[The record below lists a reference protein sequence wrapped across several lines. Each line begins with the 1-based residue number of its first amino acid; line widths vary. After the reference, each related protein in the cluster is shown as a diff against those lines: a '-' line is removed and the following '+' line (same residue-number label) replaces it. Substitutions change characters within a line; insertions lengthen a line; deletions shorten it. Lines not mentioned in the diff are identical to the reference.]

1 MKNIKTIV
9 FSSGVFILLFS
20 YGSISFNNELP
31 GIISPDQTGMQ
42 SKQTDVQSQQKSTQT
57 QKKSTQ
63 SQQAAKKPQQTT
75 SKSKKPVTKP
85 KPTTTKAV
93 PVKPKDPSVVMIGTQ
108 AWAIANLNVMTFR
121 NGDTIPEARTN
132 KEWVDAGAA
141 KRPAW
146 CYYNNDPAMGQ
157 KYGRLYNWYAV
168 NDPRELAP
176 AGWSLSTDEDWARLT
191 YYLTGKEA
199 AGIKLKSTTGWKDGD
214 NGTNESGFTG
224 LPGGYRVENGMF
236 KNLGSTGIW
245 WSATDYN
252 SISAYDHY
260 LFMGGSL
267 GRSYSPKQRGES
279 VRCIKK

>member
-1 MKNIKTIV
+1 MKNLKTIV
-9 FSSGVFILLFS
+9 ASAGVFILLFS

-31 GIISPDQTGMQ
+31 GILNSGRTGLRPQQTN
-42 SKQTDVQSQQKSTQT
+42 TQSQQKSTQT

-63 SQQAAKKPQQTT
+63 PQQAKKKPQQTT
-75 SKSKKPVTKP
+75 SKSKKPVARP
-85 KPTTTKAV
+85 KPSTTKTA

-108 AWAIANLNVMTFR
+108 AWAVANLNVMTFR

-132 KEWVDAGAA
+132 KEWVAAGEA
-141 KRPAW
+141 KKPAW

-176 AGWSLSTDEDWARLT
+176 AGWSLSTDEDWAKLT
-191 YYLTGKEA
+191 YYLTGKDA
-199 AGIKLKSTTGWKDGD
+199 AGTKLKSTTGWKDGD

-224 LPGGYRVENGMF
+224 YPGGYRVENGIF
-236 KNLGSTGIW
+236 KNFGSTGIW
-245 WSATDYN
+245 WTATENN
-252 SISAYDHY
+252 SLSAYDHY
-260 LFMGGSL
+260 LFLGGSL
-267 GRSYSPKQRGES
+267 GRSNSPKQRGES